1 MPDDVVVLIW
11 EALGGDKIT
20 TGEATDRLE
29 HLFGY
34 RCPDD
39 LARTLSKLRKAGL
52 LKGEIDM
59 DAGGWLWWA
68 DEECRANMP
77 QEGK

>member
-1 MPDDVVVLIW
+1 MPDDVVALIW
-11 EALGGDKIT
+11 EALGNDKIT
-20 TGEATDRLE
+20 TREATDRLE

-39 LARTLSKLRKAGL
+39 LAKTLSKLRKAGL
-52 LKGEIDM
+52 VKGEIDM

-68 DEECRANMP
+68 DGECKKNRRKEE
-77 QEGK
+77 

>member
-1 MPDDVVVLIW
+1 MPDDVVALIW
-11 EALGGDKIT
+11 EALGNDKIT
-20 TGEATDRLE
+20 TREAADRLE

-39 LARTLSKLRKAGL
+39 LAKTLSKLRKAGL
-52 LKGEIDM
+52 VKGEIDM

-68 DEECRANMP
+68 DGECRENR
-77 QEGK
+77 QEE